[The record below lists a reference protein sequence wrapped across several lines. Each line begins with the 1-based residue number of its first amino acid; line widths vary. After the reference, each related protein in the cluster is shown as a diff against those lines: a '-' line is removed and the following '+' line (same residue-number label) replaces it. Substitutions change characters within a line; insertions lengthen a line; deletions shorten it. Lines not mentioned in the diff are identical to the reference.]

1 MRNLLT
7 LAVLLSWSSLALADA
22 VYYTDQYHTLQT
34 VELYEINAD
43 SQGNQIETL
52 QQKQKLP
59 SDLEILADQ
68 MNLPKTSKRAESAQG
83 LGEVLIVTKNLI
95 ALGKEIYKIIEAG
108 KPVVT
113 IESTPVSVLPR
124 DAKGEYVDPF
134 HLTNW
139 SAPKVKKY
147 KVVAIIYMG
156 MKPVSF
162 E

>member
-95 ALGKEIYKIIEAG
+95 ALGKEIYKIIEA
-108 KPVVT
+108 
-113 IESTPVSVLPR
+113 
-124 DAKGEYVDPF
+124 
-134 HLTNW
+134 
-139 SAPKVKKY
+139 
-147 KVVAIIYMG
+147 
-156 MKPVSF
+156 
-162 E
+162 